1 MNIRSEV
8 KEFSLDDPALHL
20 DGSGA
25 ASDGSSELGF
35 GAGDWTNYP
44 KGVIWAFAEKGCRLD
59 TGLDVLFYGN
69 IPAGSGLSSSASL
82 EVLTGLV
89 LRDLFGLEGV
99 KQQDLALFGQRAE
112 NVYVGMNCG
121 IMDQFASAMGKADH
135 AIFLDTNTLHF
146 EYAPLSMSDEKIVIT
161 NSKVKHQLASSE
173 YNTRRA
179 ECEKALSLL
188 QAAEKEGKKFDSLGA
203 LTPEEFEARKG
214 ALTDPVLYKRAKH
227 ASFENARTIS
237 AVEALKKGDI
247 ATFGQLMNASHDSL
261 QYDYEV
267 SCPEIDY
274 LVAEGRKIPGVLG
287 TRITG
292 GGFGGCT
299 VSIVKTD
306 SVDEFCRVLKENYKK
321 ECGLDAEFY
330 VVDAGEGAHRL

>member
-1 MNIRSEV
+1 M
-8 KEFSLDDPALHL
+8 
-20 DGSGA
+20 
-25 ASDGSSELGF
+25 
-35 GAGDWTNYP
+35 
-44 KGVIWAFAEKGCRLD
+44 
-59 TGLDVLFYGN
+59 
-69 IPAGSGLSSSASL
+69 
-82 EVLTGLV
+82 
-89 LRDLFGLEGV
+89 

-214 ALTDPVLYKRAKH
+214 ALTDAVLYKRAKH

-261 QYDYEV
+261 HER
-267 SCPEIDY
+267 EI
-274 LVAEGRKIPGVLG
+274 
-287 TRITG
+287 
-292 GGFGGCT
+292 
-299 VSIVKTD
+299 
-306 SVDEFCRVLKENYKK
+306 
-321 ECGLDAEFY
+321 
-330 VVDAGEGAHRL
+330 